1 MLVRFCGMVWVLF
14 RVFFLLNPFAPQYQE
29 TTIKVGFGTLRR
41 GGGPAGVG
49 GGGGEYIPYI
59 NIYSIKR

>member
-1 MLVRFCGMVWVLF
+1 MLVRFCDMVWVLF

-41 GGGPAGVG
+41 RGGGWV
-49 GGGGEYIPYI
+49 GGGEYIPYI